1 MNILTTLLIFL
12 ASFNHEPIKVGCGEL
27 TVMVESKH
35 KVLIYEEDNLHLNI
49 PEFTYDFTGYS
60 IIIKDR
66 FGVERL
72 ILSPDYNLI
81 VNK

>member
-1 MNILTTLLIFL
+1 MNILTALLIFL
-12 ASFNHEPIKVGCGEL
+12 SSFNHEPIKVGCGEL
-27 TVMVESKH
+27 TIAVESKH

-49 PEFTYDFTGYS
+49 PEFSYDFTGYS
-60 IIIKDR
+60 VIIKDR